1 MRKNIICILLAT
13 SVSIGAMLMAGE
25 KDSIKNNEAAVKQ
38 GQGTESGRMS
48 RGGTFD
54 EEEITNAN
62 SNGEFEKL
70 RSSSNDEKMVNSEG
84 NSEATMLKNGESFND
99 AEEEPAPKQQEK
111 SQVETLDWWSE
122 AQYIFPRGAVAQVED
137 IYTGRVFNIKRTF
150 GTNHADCEALTS
162 EDTEIIKEIWGGFS
176 WERRPI
182 IVNIEGRRIAAS
194 MAAMPHAGRDSA
206 PALAVAK
213 NLSAGYGT
221 GQNLDV
227 VKDNG
232 MDGVFDVH
240 FLGSKRH
247 KDGKVQAVVDPK
259 HQQAVEIASEAK

>member
-1 MRKNIICILLAT
+1 MKKNIICILLAT
-13 SVSIGAMLMAGE
+13 SVSIGAMIMATE
-25 KDSIKNNEAAVKQ
+25 KNVVKGNENNEKQVKVAQ
-38 GQGTESGRMS
+38 SDRSS
-48 RGGTFD
+48 RGGSFG
-54 EEEITNAN
+54 EEALTN
-62 SNGEFEKL
+62 SFENGELEKS
-70 RSSSNDEKMVNSEG
+70 RETSTKGKE
-84 NSEATMLKNGESFND
+84 NSEATIVKSTED
-99 AEEEPAPKQQEK
+99 AGATEWDPVSKQEEKPD
-111 SQVETLDWWSE
+111 VEALDWWSE
-122 AQYIFPRGAVAQVED
+122 ARYVFPRGAVAQAKDV
-137 IYTGRVFNIKRTF
+137 YTGRTFNIKRTF
-150 GTNHADCEALTS
+150 GSNHADCEALTKD
-162 EDTEIIKEIWGGFS
+162 DTEIIKEIWGGFS

-182 IVNIEGRRIAAS
+182 IISIGERRIAAS

-206 PALAVAK
+206 PAIAVTK

-247 KDGKVQAVVDPK
+247 MDSKVDLQ